1 MRKDKACGAVVFKR
15 VDGEINYYVIEQQNG
30 VFGFPKGHVEGDET
44 EIETARR
51 EIFEETGLTVRFI
64 DGFRAEQNYYIPEI
78 DAMKNVVCF
87 LAEADEKTPVA
98 QESEI
103 KKIYLVPID
112 EARSLINFD
121 NTRKIFED
129 ANAFLVTEA

>member
-1 MRKDKACGAVVFKR
+1 MRQDKACGAVVFKR
-15 VDGEINYYVIEQQNG
+15 EGGIIKYYVIEQQNG

-44 EIETARR
+44 EDGTARR
-51 EIFEETGLTVRFI
+51 EIFEETGLTVRFV

-87 LAEADEKTPVA
+87 LAESDGKTPVA
-98 QESEI
+98 RESEI

-112 EARSLINFD
+112 EARSLITFD
-121 NTRKIFED
+121 DTRKIFED
-129 ANAFLVTEA
+129 ANAFLAAEA